1 MGYVIKIR
9 RGRGYYLQEIAR
21 NEDGTYEVKMSRAI
35 AVAKIYDKEKE
46 ADEDLIF
53 ALKVMRTYE
62 AEVVQVE
69 SSPETAVQQSKE
81 IKAFGVS
88 GETQWRTSKHIKTEK
103 DLAREKEIRERRNY
117 ERKLRETN
125 RN

>member
-35 AVAKIYDKEKE
+35 AVAKVYDKEKE

-69 SSPETAVQQSKE
+69 SSPETAAQQSKE
-81 IKAFGVS
+81 IKTFGVS